1 MFWKESHKSESFKL
15 PKFLQQICQSNLG
28 KDFNRVMSSRGV
40 KSDKK
45 ENILK
50 MLRPHMKE
58 RSRSFG
64 IAWRS
69 IMLISLMNETNVNIV
84 EKHFVEVS
92 GNFLNL

>member
-1 MFWKESHKSESFKL
+1 MQK
-15 PKFLQQICQSNLG
+15 IGQSNLG

-40 KSDKK
+40 KSDTK

-50 MLRPHMKE
+50 VLRPYMKE

-64 IAWRS
+64 IAWKLM
-69 IMLISLMNETNVNIV
+69 MLISLMNETNVNII

>member
-50 MLRPHMKE
+50 CYVLTWKKE
-58 RSRSFG
+58 
-64 IAWRS
+64 ADH
-69 IMLISLMNETNVNIV
+69 LA
-84 EKHFVEVS
+84 
-92 GNFLNL
+92 

>member
-15 PKFLQQICQSNLG
+15 PKFLQKISQSNLG
-28 KDFNRVMSSRGV
+28 KEINRVISSRGV